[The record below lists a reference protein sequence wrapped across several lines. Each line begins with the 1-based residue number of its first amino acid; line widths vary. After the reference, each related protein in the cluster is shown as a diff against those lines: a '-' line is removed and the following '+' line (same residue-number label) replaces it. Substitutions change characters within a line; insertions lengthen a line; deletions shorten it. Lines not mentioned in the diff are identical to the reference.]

1 MKNMNTNKY
10 SSGGGD
16 HFTKIKGFTLI
27 ELLAVII
34 ILGVLMIIAI
44 PSVSS
49 YITNARKNAYITTIK
64 GYQSGISQKVNNLE
78 YSFLDIDTT
87 YYVHIDNIKLE
98 KGGKSPFGEWLDAYV
113 VVTYNGN
120 GYDYYWTSVDESGH
134 KVILKDIE
142 DITIDDIIT
151 DSEKKISNKRAIDN
165 KSKIVIIDKN
175 GNSIEETPSLEYT
188 KEEASLCYK
197 YSIDN
202 GKVSILSYDDTCS
215 KNVKIPDT
223 ISDYPITNI
232 KAYAF
237 FKKEILSIE
246 FPDSLEEISEYA
258 FQDNK
263 LEKLEFPSGLKKI
276 GAGAFANNLLTEL
289 PDLSMV
295 ETLGGGA
302 FSNNKFDDSEA
313 FIYAKNDDGTYDY
326 SKIIGYAGTEKNL
339 VIPSIKEGVTLK
351 VIGAEAFRWIQLD
364 SVVIPE
370 GVETIESVAFSGCNL
385 SSVELPSTLKYIGQT
400 AFTSN
405 KLTNIEIPENVTYIG
420 SRSFNNNQLED
431 EDAFIYKRN
440 SDGSIDYSTIVSY
453 GGKNRDNIIIP
464 EEKNGVV
471 LKKISSWTF
480 FGIGLTSVTIPNTVV
495 EIGAW
500 AFNANNLPDEDAFIY
515 KRTEE
520 GIDYST
526 IIGYGGEKR
535 ENVIVPNEKN
545 GVLLTTIDSYAFSD
559 SAIKNISLP
568 EGLLTIKNDAFDA
581 CKLTEVTIPST
592 VTTIG
597 NSAFRKTSSNENL
610 VKIINKTGKSFDW
623 RSITAGNY
631 EANFVTGTI
640 RHQYGNITVVDN

>member
-1 MKNMNTNKY
+1 
-10 SSGGGD
+10 
-16 HFTKIKGFTLI
+16 
-27 ELLAVII
+27 
-34 ILGVLMIIAI
+34 MIIAI

-175 GNSIEETPSLEYT
+175 GNLIEETPSLEYT
-188 KEEASLCYK
+188 KIEASICYK

-202 GKVSILSYDDTCS
+202 GKVSILSYDDTCT

-223 ISDYPITNI
+223 ISDYPVVTL
-232 KAYAF
+232 AVYAF
-237 FKKEILSIE
+237 LNKGIVSVE
-246 FPDSLEEISEYA
+246 FPDSLEEISNFA

-263 LEKLEFPSGLKKI
+263 LEKVEFPNSLKTI

-289 PDLSMV
+289 PDLSMI

-302 FSNNKFDDSEA
+302 FSNNKFDDSRA
-313 FIYAKNDDGTYDY
+313 FIYAKNEDGTYDY
-326 SKIIGYAGTEKNL
+326 SKVIGYAGTEKNL

-370 GVETIESVAFSGCNL
+370 GVETIESFAFSGCYL
-385 SSVELPSTLKYIGQT
+385 SSVELPSTLKYIGGV
-400 AFTSN
+400 AFASN
-405 KLTNIEIPENVTYIG
+405 KLTSIEIPESVTYIG
-420 SRSFNNNQLED
+420 NRSFNNNQFED
-431 EDAFIYKRN
+431 EDAFIYARN
-440 SDGSIDYSTIVSY
+440 SDGSVDYSTIVSY
-453 GGKNRDNIIIP
+453 GGKNKKDIVIP
-464 EEKNGVV
+464 EEKNGIV
-471 LKKISSWTF
+471 LKKINSWAF
-480 FGIGLTSVTIPNTVV
+480 YGIGLTSVVIPSTVTTI
-495 EIGAW
+495 ESC
-500 AFNANNLPDEDAFIY
+500 AFNSNSLSDEDAFIY

-526 IIGYGGEKR
+526 IIGYGGKNKD
-535 ENVIVPNEKN
+535 NVIVPSEKN
-545 GVLLTTIDSYAFSD
+545 GVLLTTIDSYAFLNSE
-559 SAIKNISLP
+559 IKNISLP
-568 EGLLTIKNDAFDA
+568 EGLLTIKNGAFDA
-581 CKLTEVTIPST
+581 CQLTEVTIPST

>member
-10 SSGGGD
+10 SSGGG

-78 YSFLDIDTT
+78 YSFLDTDTT

-175 GNSIEETPSLEYT
+175 GNLIEETPCLEYT
-188 KEEASLCYK
+188 KEEANVCYK

-202 GKVSILSYDDTCS
+202 GKVSILSYDDNCP
-215 KNVKIPDT
+215 KNVKIPDA
-223 ISDYPITNI
+223 ISDYPVVTLAVN
-232 KAYAF
+232 AF
-237 FKKEILSIE
+237 LNKGIVSVE
-246 FPDSLEEISEYA
+246 FPDSLEEISNFA

-263 LEKLEFPSGLKKI
+263 LEKVEFPNSLKTI

-289 PDLSMV
+289 PDLSMI

-302 FSNNKFDDSEA
+302 FSNNKFDDSRA
-313 FIYAKNDDGTYDY
+313 FIYAKNEDGTYDY
-326 SKIIGYAGTEKNL
+326 SKVIGYAGTEKNL

-370 GVETIESVAFSGCNL
+370 GVETIESYAFTECNL
-385 SSVELPSTLKYIGQT
+385 SSVELPSTLKYIGPV
-400 AFTSN
+400 AFAYN
-405 KLTNIEIPENVTYIG
+405 KLTSIEIPESVTYIG
-420 SRSFNNNQLED
+420 NRSFNNNQLED
-431 EDAFIYKRN
+431 EDAFIYARN

-480 FGIGLTSVTIPNTVV
+480 YGIRLTSVTIPNTVI
-495 EIGAW
+495 EIGEC
-500 AFNANNLPDEDAFIY
+500 AFNANNLSDEEAFIY

-526 IIGYGGEKR
+526 IIGYGGKNKD
-535 ENVIVPNEKN
+535 NVVVPNEKN
-545 GVLLTTIDSYAFSD
+545 GVLLTTIDSNAFSN
-559 SAIKNISLP
+559 SGIKNISLP
-568 EGLLTIKNDAFDA
+568 EGLLTIKNGAFDA

-610 VKIINKTGKSFDW
+610 VKIINKTGKGFDW